1 MDPLTLAGR
10 PTNYLR
16 QHWNQVIVE
25 NANELAQKRGLHT
38 RRSKLEMN
46 VDLLRV
52 LANKGPL
59 KTTHIMQKI
68 NVNSKI
74 LKEYVEFLIKQG
86 LVEERIVK
94 EARIIYQIT
103 PRGKLVLK
111 GFEEIEKRLIPSDV
125 GLIHV

>member
-1 MDPLTLAGR
+1 MLK
-10 PTNYLR
+10 
-16 QHWNQVIVE
+16 W
-25 NANELAQKRGLHT
+25 NELAQKRGLHT